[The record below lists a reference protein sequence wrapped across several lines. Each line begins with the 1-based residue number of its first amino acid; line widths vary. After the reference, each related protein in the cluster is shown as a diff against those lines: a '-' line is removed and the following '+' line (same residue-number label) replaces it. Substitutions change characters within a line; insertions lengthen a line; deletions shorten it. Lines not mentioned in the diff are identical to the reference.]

1 VSNTI
6 RLYNGINEIAKS
18 LQKDSL
24 LAKNNYRL
32 DRIRR
37 ICFLALI
44 VEVLNYNIGHQQG
57 LAPKD
62 LQSYNYSICKS

>member
-1 VSNTI
+1 VSNTT
-6 RLYNGINEIAKS
+6 RLYNGIDKIAKS

-24 LAKNNYRL
+24 LAENNHRL

-37 ICFLALI
+37 ICFFALI
-44 VEVLNYNIGHQQG
+44 VEVLNYDVGYQQG

-62 LQSYNYSICKS
+62 L